1 MFCTQIN
8 IKIIKFLKCI
18 KPKYIF
24 KFVYLLNFIISE
36 NRLILKQAN
45 ILESKTINGESIR
58 FIEGNVIFEK
68 GDLILKCQKGQYF
81 EKKGQA
87 ILYDKVSAI
96 KEDLTFVAD
105 TLKFYS
111 DSNQLLGIGKSHTW
125 TSDYDLKADTIRVFT
140 ELDSGIALKNVVL
153 IQNKQKIESDKII
166 YKNYPNVKKLS
177 YSAVGN
183 VQIQDSTI
191 FSESEIADYNGLNES
206 TILQGNPKIF
216 DQSRMLSGNEIKLT
230 YIDKSLRKIYIPSK
244 ATSDIIKTGFIK
256 TVDDSLIKVSFKD
269 KIEGKELFGS
279 FSNDNLDSLKLNGMS
294 KTLYHVFEDS
304 LYKGNN
310 QVSGDSIII
319 SFDENQIN
327 ELEVYGGAEGK
338 YNPDSTENNINSPIL
353 YEADKIHYMLK
364 IKETDLFGNS
374 SITHDKTNLKA
385 GHINI
390 NWNNNILNAYPNS
403 IFNENEILLPII
415 KESKKDPM
423 TGERMTYNLDT
434 KKGRI
439 KKGRTQADDG
449 YYRGNKIQN
458 ETSNTIFIENSTYT
472 TCDLDTAHFHFESHN
487 MKIIQNDIVVARP
500 IILHIAQIP
509 ILGIPFGIFPHKGG
523 QRHSGWIMP
532 SYGDNKSR
540 GQYIQG
546 LGFYWAPNDYWDSK
560 ITMGFGDK
568 QGYTFNV
575 NSQYRLRYKFNGSL
589 NFSNR
594 QFLSGTKNI
603 GDIFGDKK
611 VSTTVRWNHKQQ
623 MRNNQSLNANI
634 TYSSSGDYNKKY
646 GLTETERM
654 DQKAIS
660 NISYS
665 KRWPKSKNSISISF
679 YSNQDLLIQE
689 KVNLNSNYF
698 INPNRSGTQL
708 NSKNQTFPK
717 FSFRHGQSH
726 FFPTTAI
733 DKKWYNTITWNYG
746 LNYTNVQRF
755 YFESIESDS
764 NQFFWSDNQKN
775 DENDGWVH
783 TSAINAPQKLFKY
796 ISINP
801 RINIKSA
808 WVNKTY
814 DGIWDEDENKFIK
827 NEKIGFDSRTTG
839 SFSINSSTK
848 VYGLIPIPFGP
859 IKSIRHVI
867 SPNIGYSWTP
877 DFSDEVFGKNFG
889 YVKKKFDS
897 DGIEIGSLDRFSGT
911 IAGNTPKSEQKSMT
925 FGLNNIFQA
934 KIFDGKE
941 EKKVDLFNWRINSG
955 YNLAADSLHFTNIR
969 SSIRSK
975 ILKKLNLDLSMTH
988 DLYSFDSEKNK
999 RLANFNKNISGLIT
1013 PRLVNA
1019 RLATSIRIKSKKWKQ
1034 NDDIGKTFKDTT
1046 SIDSDFVD
1054 SGITNSIKNIKNSIN
1069 NNQLWSTSISL
1080 SYSLNS
1086 QNPSNKSKT
1095 FWANSNSIINIT
1107 DKWRISYRARF
1118 DLLEQDLINHSF
1130 SVYRDLHCW
1139 ELSLNWTPNG
1149 LGQGINFKINVKS
1162 PTLKDLKLEKKGGVY
1177 SGAGI

>member
-1 MFCTQIN
+1 MFCAQIN
-8 IKIIKFLKCI
+8 IKIIKFLKLI
-18 KPKYIF
+18 RST
-24 KFVYLLNFIISE
+24 YLLFFAYILNWIIAE
-36 NRLILKQAN
+36 DRLILEQAN
-45 ILESKTINGESIR
+45 ILESKIINGESIR
-58 FIEGNVIFEK
+58 FIEGDVIFKK
-68 GDLILKCQKGQYF
+68 GNLIIKCQKGQYF

-87 ILYDKVSAI
+87 VLYNEVTAI
-96 KEDLTFVAD
+96 KDEFTFVAD

-111 DSNQLLGIGKSHTW
+111 NSNQLLGIGESHTW
-125 TSDYDLKADTIRVFT
+125 TPSYDLKADTISVFT
-140 ELDSGIALKNVVL
+140 ELDSGIALKDVVL
-153 IQNKQKIESDKII
+153 IKNQQKIKSDKII
-166 YKNYPNVKKLS
+166 YKNYPTLKKLS
-177 YSAVGN
+177 YSAVGS
-183 VQIQDSTI
+183 VKIKDSTI
-191 FSESEIADYNGLNES
+191 SSESDTANYNGVNES
-206 TILQGNPKIF
+206 TILKGNPKIF
-216 DQSRMLSGNEIKLT
+216 DQSRVLLGDKIKLYYT
-230 YIDKSLRKIYIPSK
+230 GNNLEKIYIPSN
-244 ATSDIIKTGFIK
+244 ASSIIIKTGLIK
-256 TVDDSLIKVSFKD
+256 IGVDSLEKISLKD

-279 FSNDNLDSLKLNGMS
+279 FSNGKLDSIKLNGMS

-304 LYKGNN
+304 LYKGKN
-310 QVSGDSIII
+310 QVTGDSIII
-319 SFDENQIN
+319 SFNENQIK
-327 ELEVYGGAEGK
+327 ELEVFGGAEGT
-338 YNPDSTENNINSPIL
+338 YNPDISENNITSPIV

-385 GHINI
+385 SHINI
-390 NWNNNILNAYPNS
+390 NWNNSILNAYPNS
-403 IFNENEILLPII
+403 KYSKDEILAPVI
-415 KESKKDPM
+415 KESGKDPM
-423 TGERMTYNLDT
+423 TGEQMTYNLDT

-439 KKGRTQADDG
+439 KKGSTKADDG
-449 YYRGNKIQN
+449 YYKGNKIQN

-472 TCDLDTAHFHFESHN
+472 TCELDIPHFHFESHN
-487 MKIIQNDIVVARP
+487 MKIIQDDIVVARP

-532 SYGDNKSR
+532 SYGDNKNR

-546 LGFYWAPNDYWDSK
+546 LGFYWAPNDFWDSK

-568 QGYTFNV
+568 QGYTFKV
-575 NSQYRLRYKFNGSL
+575 NTLYRLRYKFNGSL

-594 QFLSGTKNI
+594 QYLSGTKNI

-634 TYSSSGDYNKKY
+634 TYSSNGDYNKKY
-646 GLTETERM
+646 GLTESERM

-665 KRWPKSKNSISISF
+665 KRWPKSKNSISISY
-679 YSNQDLLIQE
+679 YSNQDLLIQD
-689 KVNLNSNYF
+689 KVDMNSNFY
-698 INPNRSGTQL
+698 INPSRSGTQL

-717 FSFRHGQSH
+717 FSFRHGQSN

-733 DKKWYNTITWNYG
+733 NKKWYNTITWNYG
-746 LNYTNVQRF
+746 LNYTNVERV

-764 NQFFWSDNQKN
+764 NQFFWSENQKN
-775 DENDGWVH
+775 DEKNGWIH

-814 DGIWDEDENKFIK
+814 DGNWDENENRFIK
-827 NEKIGFDSRTTG
+827 SEKKGFDSRTTG
-839 SFSINSSTK
+839 SFSINSSTQI
-848 VYGLIPIPFGP
+848 YGLIPIPFGP
-859 IKSIRHVI
+859 VKSIRHVI

-877 DFSDEVFGKNFG
+877 DFSDKVFGKNLG
-889 YVKKKFDS
+889 YVKKKYDN
-897 DGIEIGSLDRFSGT
+897 DGFEIGSLDRFSGT
-911 IAGNTPKSEQKSMT
+911 IAGNTPKLEQKSMT
-925 FGLNNIFQA
+925 FGVNNIFQA
-934 KIFDGKE
+934 KLSDNKE

-955 YNLAADSLHFTNIR
+955 YNLAVDSLHFANIR

-988 DLYSFDSEKNK
+988 DMYSFDTTSNRRTSK
-999 RLANFNKNISGLIT
+999 FNKNNSGVIV

-1019 RLATSIRIKSKKWKQ
+1019 RLSTGIRIKGNKWNH
-1034 NDDIGKTFKDTT
+1034 NDDDQTLNNDTT
-1046 SIDSDFVD
+1046 SIDDGLVD
-1054 SGITNSIKNIKNSIN
+1054 SSPAKSLKNIRNSIN
-1069 NNQLWSTSISL
+1069 NNQLWSTNISL
-1080 SYSLNS
+1080 SYSLNA
-1086 QNPSNKSKT
+1086 QNPLNESKT
-1095 FWANSNSIINIT
+1095 FWANTNSIINIT
-1107 DKWRISYRARF
+1107 SKWRISYRARF
-1118 DLLEQDLINHSF
+1118 DLLEQDLVNHSF

-1162 PTLKDLKLEKKGGVY
+1162 PTLKDLKLEKKGGIY